1 MEAEKLALLVS
12 ELGVGCT
19 NAPPHMGSAYTTIAA
34 DAIARFQVNLSI
46 STLIDFSLN
55 YVTLVQFQK
64 CWCFNCL
71 FSPIST

>member
-1 MEAEKLALLVS
+1 MIMPY
-12 ELGVGCT
+12 
-19 NAPPHMGSAYTTIAA
+19 APPHMGSAYTTIAA

-64 CWCFNCL
+64 WVDLEIGLNCWVYD
-71 FSPIST
+71 